1 MSCRGFPGGASS
13 KETTCQ
19 CRRCKRCRFDPW
31 VGKIPRSRNWQ
42 PNPVFLPG
50 KSLEQRSMVDYRL
63 LSLKESD
70 TTEQL
75 STKFPAFSYAS
86 VISHYS
92 YGLGLFVFFFLII
105 LLGIPWL
112 SSGQYSPWAR
122 VQSLVWEL
130 RSCKPHNMAKKIKKK
145 SVFYFCIVSV
155 GSHRIVFL
163 SEYQHLNIQAW
174 ELYFIHKGVTSLIF
188 TFTIVLSTK
197 AIYITHGLI
206 FTLYTHRRFGKSFT
220 DD

>member
-19 CRRCKRCRFDPW
+19 RRRCKRCRFDPW
-31 VGKIPRSRNWQ
+31 VGKIPQSRKWQ

-50 KSLEQRSMVDYRL
+50 KSLGQRSMVDYRL

-92 YGLGLFVFFFLII
+92 YGLGFFFFFL
-105 LLGIPWL
+105 
-112 SSGQYSPWAR
+112 SSFWEFPGCPVVSTHHGPGFSPW
-122 VQSLVWEL
+122 SG
-130 RSCKPHNMAKKIKKK
+130 N
-145 SVFYFCIVSV
+145 
-155 GSHRIVFL
+155 
-163 SEYQHLNIQAW
+163 
-174 ELYFIHKGVTSLIF
+174 
-188 TFTIVLSTK
+188 
-197 AIYITHGLI
+197 
-206 FTLYTHRRFGKSFT
+206 
-220 DD
+220 

>member
-19 CRRCKRCRFDPW
+19 RRRCKRCRFDPW
-31 VGKIPRSRNWQ
+31 VGKIPQSRKWQ

-50 KSLEQRSMVDYRL
+50 KSLGQRSMVDYRL

-92 YGLGLFVFFFLII
+92 YGLGFFFFYHPF
-105 LLGIPWL
+105 GN
-112 SSGQYSPWAR
+112 
-122 VQSLVWEL
+122 SLVVQWL
-130 RSCKPHNMAKKIKKK
+130 VLTMGQGSVLGLGTKILQATQHGQKIFLKNQSFI
-145 SVFYFCIVSV
+145 SV
-155 GSHRIVFL
+155 
-163 SEYQHLNIQAW
+163 
-174 ELYFIHKGVTSLIF
+174 LYL
-188 TFTIVLSTK
+188 LE
-197 AIYITHGLI
+197 AIG
-206 FTLYTHRRFGKSFT
+206 
-220 DD
+220 